1 MPGIEKKIVNT
12 WKNLALFKIKQVENR
27 EKNTWKKLK
36 NHLNFTGITIPGK
49 YI

>member
-27 EKNTWKKLK
+27 EKKL
-36 NHLNFTGITIPGK
+36 PGK
-49 YI
+49 N